1 MSATLPAG
9 AVLPRL
15 GPYRVADYDRL
26 PDEPR
31 CELVFGRFHVTPS
44 PFPRHQVVTQVLCR
58 HLENIAEAAG
68 GNAFQAPLDVVLAD
82 HSVVQPDL
90 LYVSAA
96 RLDLVGNGVE
106 GAPDL
111 VVEILS
117 RGTARYDRGRKLQ
130 LYGLYGIEE
139 YWLVDHERRQ
149 IEFLIKEAGSFVAA
163 PAVGGKYQSRRIP
176 ELHLD
181 LAKLWRQ
188 VDARL
193 ARVPRAR

>member
-1 MSATLPAG
+1 MSAILPAG
-9 AVLPRL
+9 TAVPRL

-31 CELVFGRFHVTPS
+31 YELVFGRFHLTPS
-44 PFPRHQVVTQVLCR
+44 PFPRHQAVTQVLCR
-58 HLENIAEAAG
+58 HLENIAESAG
-68 GNAFQAPLDVVLAD
+68 GIAFQAPLDVVLAD

-90 LYVSAA
+90 MYVSAT
-96 RLDLVGNGVE
+96 RLKLVGKGVE

-117 RGTARYDRGRKLQ
+117 PGTARFDRGRKLQ
-130 LYGLYGIEE
+130 LYALYGIEE

-149 IEFLIKEAGSFVAA
+149 VDFLIKEAGSFVAA
-163 PAVGGKYQSRRIP
+163 LPVAGRYQSARIP
-176 ELHLD
+176 EVHLD
-181 LAKLWRQ
+181 LTRLWRQ

-193 ARVPRAR
+193 RRVPRAL